1 MIKQAEPHH
10 LSEIAQQERE
20 IFPDPW
26 SEGLLARKMEDPSTI
41 FCVAEHEGQIKG
53 YAILQL
59 IHPEAELINIAVAPS
74 HRRGGIG
81 RALLE
86 DILHKAAAKQI
97 TSIHLEVREN
107 NHAAIALYRTRG
119 FRPVGLRKHY
129 YENPRE
135 HAVRMTHQIVSK
147 GD

>member
-10 LSEIAQQERE
+10 LSEIAQLERE

-26 SEGLLARKMEDPSTI
+26 SEHLLARKMEDPSTI
-41 FCVAEHEGQIKG
+41 FCVAEHEGQVKG

-59 IHPEAELINIAVAPS
+59 IHPEAELINIAVAPTA
-74 HRRGGIG
+74 RQQGLG
-81 RALLE
+81 RKLLE
-86 DILHKAAAKQI
+86 TILHKTAAKQI
-97 TSIHLEVREN
+97 ETIHLEVRESN
-107 NHAAIALYRTRG
+107 QAAIHLYRALG
-119 FRPVGLRKHY
+119 FQPVGLRKHY

-135 HAVRMTHQIVSK
+135 HAVLMTHQIVSK